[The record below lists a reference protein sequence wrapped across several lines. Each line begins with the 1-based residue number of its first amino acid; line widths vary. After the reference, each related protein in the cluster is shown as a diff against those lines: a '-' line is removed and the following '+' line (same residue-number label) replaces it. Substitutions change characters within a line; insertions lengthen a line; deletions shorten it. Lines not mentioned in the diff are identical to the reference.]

1 MKPLILVTF
10 LTLFSFLAN
19 AQKQPPLSSNNDT
32 QPSFAIPMNNTWLA
46 RFEKRQTKMIQLLGL
61 TADQKRRLD
70 TLNDHYVTQRA
81 TLQEDKSID
90 LRARLAKIELLR
102 RERESK
108 FKTHLTEQ
116 QIEKWNEMRKA
127 QKKKTFRKK

>member
-1 MKPLILVTF
+1 MKSLILTVF
-10 LTLFSFLAN
+10 LTLFSFFAH
-19 AQKQPPLSSNNDT
+19 AQKPTPLSSTNDT
-32 QPSFAIPMNNTWLA
+32 QPNFAVPMNNTWLA

-61 TADQKRRLD
+61 TTEQKRRLD

-90 LRARLAKIELLR
+90 LRARSAKIAVLR
-102 RERESK
+102 RERETK

-116 QIEKWNEMRKA
+116 QLGKWNEMRKT